1 MGKGLIILIVVLF
14 IFCGLYGA
22 YYYSRIQDAEAQIN
36 EAIMQIREAK
46 YQKAV
51 DSLKEILGHYNFR
64 TVQAPALF
72 LLADTYEQMKKY
84 ENALET
90 HKMLLS
96 NTRLS
101 RIGNWHIR
109 SLISVSKL
117 YRNGLIDRSKRR
129 TESLED
135 YLELMIDIVR
145 EEKIRLKKTGIE
157 RFSAELRDY
166 VHNLLVINF
175 DLSIRE
181 ISRQEL
187 LNELE
192 TELGFLYL
200 QNEKFEKAE
209 EIFLS
214 IRTPSCMFGLAQLY
228 LKTGRELKAIVLLE
242 KLIEYDTSGKIKK
255 LYIKSSF
262 DYAQTL
268 FEENRNA
275 AAVALLKK
283 IIEISPD
290 TEYEEQSLY
299 LLARHYYTN
308 KSPKLSLNYI
318 RQIRSNTVPSRDE
331 EAQLLKGYIHYDSR
345 NYVQA
350 LKAFHEFIEAYP
362 QSEKISTAH
371 EWKAMCERSI
381 KYLG

>member
-22 YYYSRIQDAEAQIN
+22 YYYAKIQDAETLIN
-36 EAIMQIREAK
+36 ESIMRIREAK
-46 YQKAV
+46 FQEAV
-51 DSLKEILGHYNFR
+51 DGLKEILGQYNFR
-64 TVQAPALF
+64 TVQAPVLF
-72 LLADTYEQMKKY
+72 LLADTYEKMEKY

-117 YRNGLIDRSKRR
+117 YRNGHIDRSKRR

-145 EEKIRLKKTGIE
+145 EEKIRLKQTGIE
-157 RFSAELRDY
+157 RFSSELQDY
-166 VHNLLVINF
+166 FHRLLVLNY

-181 ISRQEL
+181 VSRAAL

-209 EIFLS
+209 EIFLR

-255 LYIKSSF
+255 LYIKSSYE
-262 DYAQTL
+262 YAQTL
-268 FEENRNA
+268 FEENRNTTA
-275 AAVALLKK
+275 IALLKK
-283 IIEISPD
+283 IIEMSPD
-290 TEYEEQSLY
+290 SEHEEQSLY
-299 LLARHYYTN
+299 LLARHYYKN
-308 KSPKLSLNYI
+308 RSFELSLHYI
-318 RQIRSNTVPSRDE
+318 EEICSNAVFSRDE

-345 NYVQA
+345 NYVKA
-350 LKAFHEFIEAYP
+350 LKAFHEFIETYP